1 VPPVSGGW
9 AAWWRVAEERPLL
22 TPLVVAAAGLLARLA
37 FLALEPANELRGDEP
52 SWIALADREVLR
64 LRKPFSPFRSGLIF
78 YPPLYPYFLAAS
90 ARLFGSF
97 GAALVVQAV
106 LGGVTAAA
114 VTQIGAR
121 AFSPRVGLVAGLVIA
136 LHPEL
141 LWFSA
146 HYWSETLFL
155 ALFFWAVE
163 RLLSAGR
170 RSAAS
175 VAFVSGLL
183 WGLAA
188 LTRETAL
195 YMAPLAA
202 LHLFL
207 TVARPRRLVVPLAL
221 ALGLLLAVAP
231 WTFRNYRVFGAFV
244 PISTFGALN
253 LWQGNSHLS
262 RDDLYVVSDSVEGPI
277 AQYRLAQREAVKAIA
292 ARQPW
297 WVFQKIRRET
307 LPFWSCCSEAVLHF
321 ERGAYADPPRAAPA
335 VVFWVIASFYGLL
348 LWGFLLG
355 ARELVRSPPGRFL
368 GALLLAYF
376 AMHLAAYSVDRFRL
390 PLLPILALGAAGAL
404 VEGWRPRQR
413 GLAWVLGTLVV
424 ALLAHSFRTCLQ
436 S

>member
-1 VPPVSGGW
+1 
-9 AAWWRVAEERPLL
+9 VA
-22 TPLVVAAAGLLARLA
+22 TVGLLARLA
-37 FLALEPANELRGDEP
+37 FLALEPTSELRGDEP

-64 LRKPFSPFRSGLIF
+64 LRRPFSPFRSGLIF
-78 YPPLYPYFLAAS
+78 YPPLYPYFLAAC
-90 ARLFGSF
+90 ARFLGSF

-106 LGGVTAAA
+106 LGGLTAAA

-121 AFSPRVGLVAGLVIA
+121 AFSPRIGLVAGLVVA

-155 ALFFWAVE
+155 VLFFWAIE
-163 RLLSAGR
+163 RTLAAGR
-170 RSAAS
+170 HSAAH
-175 VAFVSGLL
+175 VALVSGLL

-195 YMAPLAA
+195 YIAPLAA
-202 LHLFL
+202 IHLFL
-207 TVARPRRLVVPLAL
+207 TVERPRRLVTPLAL
-221 ALGLLLAVAP
+221 ALGVLLAVAP
-231 WTFRNYRVFGAFV
+231 WTWRNYRVFGAFV

-277 AQYRLAQREAVKAIA
+277 AQYHLAQREAVKAIA
-292 ARQPW
+292 ARQPFW
-297 WVFQKIRRET
+297 LFQKIQKET

-321 ERGAYADPPRAAPA
+321 ERGAYPDPPRGAPTA
-335 VVFWVIASFYGLL
+335 VFWIIASLYGLL

-355 ARELVRSPPGRFL
+355 ARELLRSAPGRFL
-368 GALLLAYF
+368 TALQLAYF
-376 AMHLAAYSVDRFRL
+376 ALHLAAYSVDRFRL

-413 GLAWVLGTLVV
+413 GVAWILGALVA
-424 ALLAHSFRTCLQ
+424 ALLAHSFWTCLDR
-436 S
+436 